1 MATVNVRCDKFYELE
16 SKPEDLMI
24 ITRALEKGG
33 VTVNIR
39 CEEPETLRWLSQL
52 PTAERQPLLDRWR
65 MPLLFSAGLVS
76 SLVMMLYGLST
87 L

>member
-1 MATVNVRCDKFYELE
+1 MATVNVWCDKFYELE

-24 ITRALEKGG
+24 LTQALEKGG

-52 PTAERQPLLDRWR
+52 PTAERRPLLERWR
-65 MPLLFSAGLVS
+65 MRLLVGAGLLS
-76 SLVMMLYGLST
+76 GLVMILHGLST